1 MLFEMSD
8 LDDKISVIVFCVLY
22 LLIINPK
29 AFHPQL
35 AESES
40 LELGPGDLN
49 FKHTSLLIIIY
60 QSEFYSSLY

>member
-1 MLFEMSD
+1 MHAH
-8 LDDKISVIVFCVLY
+8 VLY